1 MSSRLNTLIFLGFL
15 AFIIISSSIFFVD
28 QRERV
33 LLLRLGQIERSDYMP
48 GIQFKVPFVN
58 EVRRFDGRIL
68 TLDETPTRFLTGEK
82 KNVQVDS
89 FILWHI
95 IDPAKYFTSMA
106 GNEERA
112 KQRLSQIVKDGLRAE
127 FGKRTIQELVSGDR
141 ITMIET
147 ILAAANI
154 TAAEFGINIVNVRIK
169 RIDLPSE
176 VSSSVY
182 TRMEAERERVAKE
195 LRSQGA
201 EEAEKIRSD
210 ADRQRTILL
219 AEAQKT
225 AEELRG
231 NGDAQATDIYAQ
243 AYSQNSD
250 FYSFYRRLTAYQN
263 VFKGDDMLV
272 IEPKGEF
279 FTFANEKVIIFPDDP
294 YIFSLND
301 KDYRGKL
308 RLIVNPDGNSFDV
321 INMVPPEP
329 YLAGVV
335 GAEMPGYWEPEALK
349 AQAITARTYCF
360 YIKKRF
366 GAKRN
371 WDMKQTAAHQVY
383 QGLSAESA
391 QIWQAVNQTKGQV

>member
-1 MSSRLNTLIFLGFL
+1 MSSRLNTIIFLGLL
-15 AFIIISSSIFFVD
+15 AFILISSSVFFVD

-33 LLLRLGQIERSDYMP
+33 LLLRLGKIERSDYMA
-48 GIQFKVPFVN
+48 GIHFKVPFVN
-58 EVRRFDGRIL
+58 EIRRFDGRIL

-95 IDPAKYFTSMA
+95 SDPSKYFTSVA

-127 FGKRTIQELVSGDR
+127 FGKRSIQELVSGDR
-141 ITMIET
+141 ISMIDT
-147 ILAAANI
+147 ILINANK
-154 TAAEFGINIVNVRIK
+154 TAAEFGIEIVNVRIK
-169 RIDLPSE
+169 RIDLPFE

-201 EEAEKIRSD
+201 EDAEKIRSD

-219 AEAQKT
+219 AEARKT
-225 AEELRG
+225 AEQLRG
-231 NGDAQATDIYAQ
+231 NGDAEASNTYAK

-263 VFKGDDMLV
+263 VFKGNDMLV

-279 FTFANEKVIIFPDDP
+279 FNL
-294 YIFSLND
+294 FST
-301 KDYRGKL
+301 
-308 RLIVNPDGNSFDV
+308 
-321 INMVPPEP
+321 PE
-329 YLAGVV
+329 
-335 GAEMPGYWEPEALK
+335 
-349 AQAITARTYCF
+349 
-360 YIKKRF
+360 
-366 GAKRN
+366 
-371 WDMKQTAAHQVY
+371 
-383 QGLSAESA
+383 
-391 QIWQAVNQTKGQV
+391 

>member
-1 MSSRLNTLIFLGFL
+1 MHVAEGAVNMSSRLNTIIFIGLL
-15 AFIIISSSIFFVD
+15 AFVIISSSIFFVD

-33 LLLRLGQIERSDYMP
+33 LLLRLGQIERSDYQA

-89 FILWHI
+89 FILWQI
-95 IDPAKYFTSMA
+95 IDPSKYFTSMA

-141 ITMIET
+141 IAMIET
-147 ILAAANI
+147 ILENANK
-154 TAAEFGINIVNVRIK
+154 TAAEFGINIANVRIK

-219 AEAQKT
+219 AEANKT

-243 AYSQNSD
+243 AYGQNSD
-250 FYSFYRRLTAYQN
+250 FYGFYRRLTAYKN

-279 FTFANEKVIIFPDDP
+279 FNL
-294 YIFSLND
+294 FSSP
-301 KDYRGKL
+301 K
-308 RLIVNPDGNSFDV
+308 
-321 INMVPPEP
+321 
-329 YLAGVV
+329 
-335 GAEMPGYWEPEALK
+335 
-349 AQAITARTYCF
+349 
-360 YIKKRF
+360 
-366 GAKRN
+366 
-371 WDMKQTAAHQVY
+371 
-383 QGLSAESA
+383 
-391 QIWQAVNQTKGQV
+391 